1 MSGNGN
7 VTIDFGSTLAI
18 DSSLNTMPTLPAVA
32 SSTTT
37 GDHVKV
43 TFDWYDGSGNGSWKK
58 LFAFKSDS
66 IDLADNDAADITMDI
81 SAANFYTA
89 NFISDESNTTL
100 TSGSTTPTNITG
112 GVIGA
117 PTGGAQSIAR
127 EYVRYIAEEIFGK
140 ANMADL
146 FANEAALVTD
156 VENQHNNNG
165 VGILPDIKTA
175 LAPSGYETL
184 HDATNPSWLVMTQL
198 LAVGDA
204 SGTRFDS
211 SNNPLEPA
219 TGDVLDGLGTSA
231 GAGWYY
237 MPLLE
242 NDKLVF
248 SVDFASISAASHG
261 IGENDVPNRK
271 YKIEI
276 TLKN

>member
-32 SSTTT
+32 TSSTT

-43 TFDWYDGSGNGSWKK
+43 TFDWVEGTGGSWKK

-66 IDLADNDAADITMDI
+66 VELTDVAGADDITMDVVV
-81 SAANFYTA
+81 ANFYSN
-89 NFISDESNTTL
+89 NFIADQTNTSFS
-100 TSGSTTPTNITG
+100 SGSTTPSNITG
-112 GVIGA
+112 GVIAA
-117 PTGGAQSIAR
+117 PAGGDQSIAR

-156 VENQHNNNG
+156 VENQHDDNG
-165 VGILPDIKTA
+165 VGVLTDIKDK
-175 LAPSGYETL
+175 LAPTGYETT
-184 HDATNPSWLVMTQL
+184 HANTNPAWLVMTQL

-204 SGTRFDS
+204 SGTRFDAS
-211 SNNPLEPA
+211 GVSLTPVGTDE
-219 TGDVLDGLGTSA
+219 LDSA
-231 GAGWYY
+231 GASPAGNWHY
-237 MPLLE
+237 MPLLAD
-242 NDKLVF
+242 DKLVF
-248 SVDFASISAASHG
+248 SVDFASIPAASHG
-261 IGENDVPNRK
+261 IGENEVPNRK

-276 TLKN
+276 TLKD

>member
-81 SAANFYTA
+81 VANNFYTA

-100 TSGSTTPTNITG
+100 SSGSTTPTNVTG
-112 GVIGA
+112 DVIPA

-156 VENQHNNNG
+156 VENQHNDNG
-165 VGILPDIKTA
+165 VGVLPDIKTA

-204 SGTRFDS
+204 SGTRFDA
-211 SNNPLEPA
+211 SNNTLTA
-219 TGDVLDGLGTSA
+219 VGTDTLDSA
-231 GAGWYY
+231 GASPGDDWYY